1 MAATITITARS
12 WAPTSRCSSA
22 RICAAASA
30 RCRSSCSSS
39 RCFIRRWGPRDG
51 PRYPQAFGP
60 SGLIANRAGELEILA
75 REAAGVVGGEDER
88 HGVVAD
94 VDVGMVAG
102 GLGEAAHP
110 VDERQRLPEI
120 AEPIRPAQLA
130 AGALPA
136 RRAPERGADGRLVQ
150 PAHSRTNF
158 WRARIPRGGVSLLP
172 CGVHAPPAPEK
183 SPCEAAAAPWGG
195 TTAAGPARAEGPP
208 ARAI

>member
-1 MAATITITARS
+1 MG
-12 WAPTSRCSSA
+12 AP
-22 RICAAASA
+22 
-30 RCRSSCSSS
+30 
-39 RCFIRRWGPRDG
+39 RWP
-51 PRYPQAFGP
+51 PVHPQAFGP

-130 AGALPA
+130 AGDRKSTRLNSSHVSISYAVFCLQKKTAPSRCA
-136 RRAPERGADGRLVQ
+136 RRANSS
-150 PAHSRTNF
+150 PA
-158 WRARIPRGGVSLLP
+158 
-172 CGVHAPPAPEK
+172 
-183 SPCEAAAAPWGG
+183 
-195 TTAAGPARAEGPP
+195 
-208 ARAI
+208 